1 MSWKVTTKANQKKG
15 KKKLRIWKEITR
27 LSASAHKRG
36 THTNTLWINFTAAI
50 EQVTSNVQPSKS
62 RPSEGGKKIKNKK
75 RRSGGGDKRKEQKH
89 VNLLCPKEFELLRVF
104 RGIASLALPC
114 QAPTSSI
121 TDDKCDMT
129 ALPGKLQWQQTE
141 HYLQQSVIGKFVK
154 KKCICM

>member
-1 MSWKVTTKANQKKG
+1 MEKCHEKWQQKQIRKKKE

-75 RRSGGGDKRKEQKH
+75 RRSGGRGGNKRKEQKH

-104 RGIASLALPC
+104 CGIASLALPC

-121 TDDKCDMT
+121 TDDKCDTT
-129 ALPGKLQWQQTE
+129 ALPGKLRWRQTT
-141 HYLQQSVIGKFVK
+141 YSCLWRQSLWK
-154 KKCICM
+154 